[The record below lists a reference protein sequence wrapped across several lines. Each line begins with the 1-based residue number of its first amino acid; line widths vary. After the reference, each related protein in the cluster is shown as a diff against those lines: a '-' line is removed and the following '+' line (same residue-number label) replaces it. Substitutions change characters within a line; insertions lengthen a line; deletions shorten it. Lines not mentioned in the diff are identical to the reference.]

1 MRGLDFFSQTFLFL
15 FLFYF
20 LSWVPWFYYYWWMM
34 GSMRWKR
41 TWGSYLQ
48 KPWSFFTLSSPLFP
62 WSSDLDLYLFI
73 YQSFFNGN
81 WQLRAANCL
90 RTTVYEFP
98 PFLLSSSPPD
108 LCLVISTGHADLTCF
123 SLAQSYRFY
132 LFAGKQRAGN
142 EHIKMMMMR
151 RRCGRAKRGFNLGER
166 ERERECHVCVFF
178 FFFSFL

>member
-15 FLFYF
+15 FPFFYF

-81 WQLRAANCL
+81 WQLRTANCL
-90 RTTVYEFP
+90 CTTVYESP
-98 PFLLSSSPPD
+98 PLLLSSWSMPRNID
-108 LCLVISTGHADLTCF
+108 GSCRFDSLFFGALLSLLLV
-123 SLAQSYRFY
+123 
-132 LFAGKQRAGN
+132 
-142 EHIKMMMMR
+142 R
-151 RRCGRAKRGFNLGER
+151 RKTKSREQAYKDDDDEKALWKSEER
-166 ERERECHVCVFF
+166 V
-178 FFFSFL
+178 